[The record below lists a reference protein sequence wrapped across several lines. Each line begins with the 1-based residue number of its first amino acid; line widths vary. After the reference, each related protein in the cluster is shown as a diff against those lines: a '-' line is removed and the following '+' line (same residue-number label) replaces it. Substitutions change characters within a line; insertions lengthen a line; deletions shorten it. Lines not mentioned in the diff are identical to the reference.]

1 MVEET
6 TQDWV
11 REIQVRGRVFLTIQL
26 GGTKKPLW
34 DVEVGLNFAGQIE
47 YKTYT
52 SDAMLT

>member
-11 REIQVRGRVFLTIQL
+11 REIQVRGGVFLTIQP
-26 GGTKKPLW
+26 GGTKKHLW